1 MATKYSP
8 AEERKT
14 SKRQIDNMKDVL
26 QNPIAWNEIRDKESF
41 KKQLHQ
47 EESRL
52 KQITP
57 PKLDP
62 IERRTYAQRIEQLER
77 VMRLGN
83 AVKGIPAMP
92 SQKEQWDTPAGAVG
106 KHGTWETFW
115 KSHSVDDDDNII
127 KPDNGYGAI
136 FQWKD
141 MRRAFFADR
150 EEEDPDIA
158 NTDVFRPNDPEVG
171 ESKFIDYQSMTMSPL
186 ANLSYE
192 EVDELFP
199 EREPTTG
206 ELKVRAAEL
215 EKRRE
220 EMAQELRCQAK
231 NKDGSQCKRDRLP
244 NKAHCE
250 VKTHK
255 NQFKEK

>member
-1 MATKYSP
+1 MATKYST

-83 AVKGIPAMP
+83 AAKGIPPMP

-106 KHGTWETFW
+106 KHGTWENFW
-115 KSHSVDDDDNII
+115 KKHSVDENENIV
-127 KPDNGYGAI
+127 KVPSGYGAI

-141 MRRAFFADR
+141 ARRAFFADR
-150 EEEDPDIA
+150 EEEDPDVA
-158 NTDVFRPNDPEVG
+158 NTDIFRPDDPSTG
-171 ESKFIDYQSMTMSPL
+171 ESKFIDYQSMSMSPL
-186 ANLSYE
+186 SQLSYE
-192 EVDELFP
+192 EVEEIFP
-199 EREPTTG
+199 DREPSMV
-206 ELKVRAAEL
+206 ELQVRAAEVDQ
-215 EKRRE
+215 KRE
-220 EMAQELRCQAK
+220 ELAQDLLCQAK
-231 NKDGSQCKRDRLP
+231 TKSGKQCTRNHLP
-244 NKAHCE
+244 GESHCGLKAHE
-250 VKTHK
+250 T
-255 NQFKEK
+255 QMKEK

>member
-1 MATKYSP
+1 MSTKYST

-26 QNPIAWNEIRDKESF
+26 SNPIAWNEIRDKESF
-41 KKQLHQ
+41 KRQLKQ
-47 EESRL
+47 EEGRL

-62 IERRTYAQRIEQLER
+62 VQKRTYAQRIEQLER

-83 AVKGIPAMP
+83 SSKGIPSMP

-106 KHGTWETFW
+106 KHGTWENFW
-115 KSHSVDDDDNII
+115 KTHSVDENENIV
-127 KPDNGYGAI
+127 KVENGYGAI

-141 MRRAFFADR
+141 ARRAFFVDR
-150 EEEDPDIA
+150 EEEDPDVA

-171 ESKFIDYQSMTMSPL
+171 ASKFIDYQSMTMSPL
-186 ANLSYE
+186 AKLSYE
-192 EVDELFP
+192 EVEEIFP
-199 EREPTTG
+199 DREPSTG
-206 ELKVRAAEL
+206 ELKIRAAEVEQHR
-215 EKRRE
+215 EK
-220 EMAQELRCQAK
+220 MAQELRCQAK
-231 NKDGSQCKRDRLP
+231 NSNGTQCKRDRLP
-244 NKAHCE
+244 HKLHCE